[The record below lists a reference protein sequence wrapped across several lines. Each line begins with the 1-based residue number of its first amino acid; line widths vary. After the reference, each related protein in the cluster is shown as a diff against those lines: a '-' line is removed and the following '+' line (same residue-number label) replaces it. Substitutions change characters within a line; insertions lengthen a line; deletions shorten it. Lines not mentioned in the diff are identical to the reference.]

1 MQATEGGTF
10 SNAHEYTNLCI
21 KLHCGPIATAKKAS
35 SLRKIC
41 CSLQWDKSHLGK

>member
-1 MQATEGGTF
+1 MQAAEGGTF

-21 KLHCGPIATAKKAS
+21 KLHRGPIATAKKAS
-35 SLRKIC
+35 SLRKIY